1 MQDLIL
7 TSTAIVFV
15 IVLAIANGYIALQL
29 LQLKYESVTARQ
41 KGEKYKGYWHL
52 AMGGAFLVAFI
63 GLALLGN
70 GNFLVNLFY
79 LISIHF
85 LLYDVSIN
93 FVRKR
98 FGWEFTGTCEDW
110 KAGFDWDWD
119 CVTLK
124 IDKIFGIKFIRVGV
138 FLLAVYLKFGR

>member
-29 LQLKYESVTARQ
+29 SQMKYESITARQ

-52 AMGGAFLVAFI
+52 AMGGAFLVAFA
-63 GLALLGN
+63 GFALLTG
-70 GNFLVNLFY
+70 GSFLVNLFY
-79 LISIHF
+79 LTSIHF
-85 LLYDVSIN
+85 LLYDVTIN

-98 FGWEFTGTCEDW
+98 FGWEFTGACESW
-110 KAGFDWDWD
+110 KAGFDWD

-138 FLLAVYLKFGR
+138 FLLAIYLKFGR